1 MFIGGS
7 SAQRRRTQLGINVLV
22 WVILLFLAIP
32 AVWIILTAFR
42 TNAEVN
48 ASPAV
53 WIPKEL
59 TLEAF
64 ANIFGLHPEVESAV
78 AVQSYMINSIT
89 AAVIST
95 ILAVSAGTLAGY
107 GFARFHF
114 RGHTALFLLLI
125 FSRCVPGIALGIP
138 LFLLFVK
145 IGLVNNIYGL
155 AFVYTAVNI
164 PFTVW
169 LMDGFFRQIPR
180 DLTEAAYMDGCSR
193 WLALLRVEL
202 PLAGPGIAASAIFA
216 FLAAWNEFQIAGII
230 TRSNDAR
237 TFPPGLFAFTAEFTI
252 DWRGMC
258 AMSVLM
264 MIPAV
269 IFVILTQRNLVRGLT
284 FGAVKG

>member
-7 SAQRRRTQLGINVLV
+7 SAQRRRTQLSINVLAWTV
-22 WVILLFLAIP
+22 LLLLAIP
-32 AVWIILTAFR
+32 AVFIIMTAFR
-42 TNAEVN
+42 PNSEVN
-48 ASPAV
+48 ARPPV
-53 WIPKEL
+53 WIPQQL
-59 TLEAF
+59 TLDAF
-64 ANIFGLHPEVESAV
+64 ENILGMHPEIESAV
-78 AVQSYMINSIT
+78 AVQSYMINSVT

-95 ILAVSAGTLAGY
+95 VLAVSIGTLAGY

-114 RGHTALFLLLI
+114 RGHTALFLAMI
-125 FSRCVPGIALGIP
+125 FTRCVPGIALGIP

-145 IGLVNNIYGL
+145 IGLVNSIYGL

-169 LMDGFFRQIPR
+169 LMDGFFRQIPK
-180 DLTEAAYMDGCSR
+180 DLTEAAYMDGCGR
-193 WLALLRVEL
+193 WEALIRVEL
-202 PLAGPGIAASAIFA
+202 PLALPGISAAAIFA
-216 FLAAWNEFQIAGII
+216 FLAAWNEFQISGII

-237 TFPPGLFAFTAEFTI
+237 TFPPGLFSFMGEFTV

-269 IFVILTQRNLVRGLT
+269 IFVILTQRNMVRGLT